1 MRNIILL
8 LLVASL
14 ESFSQK
20 MSYPQYDI
28 VNDTVNYILEN
39 GVLTEEK
46 EYYKDKLAYIY
57 MSQEDTVIYL
67 VVSLEEKKVFLF
79 SADSIK
85 GYVHHDKVDFLLWRE
100 PLKGI
105 FIPKAPPMYLTVPC
119 IDGGPPVDGGEEWLF
134 MINRKRKKV
143 YKVYHKTGW

>member
-57 MSQEDTVIYL
+57 I
-67 VVSLEEKKVFLF
+67 
-79 SADSIK
+79 
-85 GYVHHDKVDFLLWRE
+85 
-100 PLKGI
+100 
-105 FIPKAPPMYLTVPC
+105 
-119 IDGGPPVDGGEEWLF
+119 
-134 MINRKRKKV
+134 
-143 YKVYHKTGW
+143 